1 MKDFK
6 ILIKNHKFVYL
17 WISQIFSQLTI
28 NMLNF
33 VLLLRIVSQTS
44 SSIAASLLWIFYAL
58 PSVIIGPVA
67 AVVVDTFERRK
78 ILMFTNLLQ
87 ALTIF
92 LYALTRDEQ
101 FFLLFGVVFIYSFLN
116 QFYVPAEQASLPTV
130 VQKEENFPIANSLFF
145 ITQQG
150 ALVVGFGIAGAIL
163 HFLGFTNTLYLC
175 AGMLFI
181 AFLSVTL
188 LPELKRGTS
197 LPKNL
202 EEGIS
207 EFFKKITDGYSFIK
221 EHNTILFPFLLL
233 IVAQIGMVV
242 AVVNAPLFATEILG
256 IKIVN
261 AGVGIVVPVG
271 IGAGIGA
278 YVVSKLLKRGL
289 RKRKLI
295 ESLSLVLAVSIFVLA
310 SLIDNFSGISKYVVG
325 ILAMGFAG
333 FSFVGILIPSQTFLQ
348 EATPGGMRGRVFGNF
363 WFLVTIATIIPV
375 LFSATLTEILGIR
388 TLMFVLVVALI
399 STYFFSVK
407 YGEKLLMKK

>member
-6 ILIKNHKFVYL
+6 TLIKNQNFVYL

-28 NMLNF
+28 NVMNF
-33 VLLLRIVSQTS
+33 VLLLRILSQTN

-78 ILMFTNLLQ
+78 ILMFSNLFQ
-87 ALTIF
+87 AVTIF

-101 FFLLFGVVFIYSFLN
+101 FFLLFGVVFLYSFLN

-130 VQKEENFPIANSLFF
+130 VKNEENFPIANSLFF

-175 AGMLFI
+175 AGMLFV

-188 LPELKRGTS
+188 LPELKRGAS

-207 EFFKKITDGYSFIK
+207 DFFKKITDGYSFIK

-242 AVVNAPLFATEILG
+242 AVVNAPLFATEILE
-256 IKIVN
+256 IKIVT

-271 IGAGIGA
+271 IGAGLGA
-278 YVVSKLLKRGL
+278 YLVSKILKKGY

-295 ESLSLVLAVSIFVLA
+295 EKLSLLLAASIFILA
-310 SLIDNFSGISKYVVG
+310 NIVDNFSGVSKYVVG
-325 ILAMGFAG
+325 ILAMATAG
-333 FSFVGILIPSQTFLQ
+333 FSFVGILIPAQTFLQ
-348 EATPGGMRGRVFGNF
+348 EVTPGGMRGRVFGNF

-388 TLMFVLVVALI
+388 TLMFIFVIALI
-399 STYFFSVK
+399 ATYFFSVK